1 MKEQKRDRE
10 KKRKKG
16 YSVNRFA
23 DEQEYN
29 KSIKR
34 RGVVS

>member
-1 MKEQKRDRE
+1 MKEQKRDKE
-10 KKRKKG
+10 KRKEKKG

-23 DEQEYN
+23 DEQECS

-34 RGVVS
+34 RKW